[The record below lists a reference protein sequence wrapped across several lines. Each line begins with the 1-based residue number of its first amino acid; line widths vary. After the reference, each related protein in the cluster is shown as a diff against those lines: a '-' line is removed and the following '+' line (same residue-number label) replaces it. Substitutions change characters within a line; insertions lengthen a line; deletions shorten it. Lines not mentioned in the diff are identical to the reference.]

1 MPESTSLCIFQA
13 IIGAE
18 LQALYA
24 ALRAKRPS
32 ELPPLA
38 IQYYDFAAW
47 QRGRLEG
54 GELAGSIEYWKQ
66 QLRGVPVLELPTD
79 RPYPVGGL
87 SSKGGGVPVV
97 VPPRTAAALRKLTSA
112 CGTTLFTVMLA
123 AWKVQ
128 SLS

>member
-24 ALRAKRPS
+24 ALRAKWPS

-47 QRGRLEG
+47 QRERLEG

-66 QLRGVPVLELPTD
+66 QLRGVPVLEFPTD
-79 RPYPVGGL
+79 RPYPLGGL
-87 SSKGGGVPVV
+87 SAKGGAVQVV
-97 VPPRTAAALRKLTSA
+97 VPPATAAGLRRLTAA
-112 CGTTLFTVMLA
+112 CGTTLFTTLLA
-123 AWKVQ
+123 AWKA
-128 SLS
+128 SI